1 MRFKGLDL
9 NLIVALDVLLELRSV
24 SRAADRLHMSQ
35 PAMSAALG
43 RLRDYFHDPILTAH
57 GKRMAPTAH
66 ALSLRP
72 MITALLADVDAMV
85 SASTL
90 FDPAIANRRFRIG
103 TSDYL
108 AAVLFARLIPL
119 LQHIAPQVTV
129 ELVPPSDRLSIELS
143 QGDLDLVIT
152 PAEYTSPDHPCEF
165 LFDERHVVVG
175 CAANPVFART
185 MTERDFFDAGHVVA
199 EMGNA
204 RPGSFGENRLR
215 ELGRVGRRIEVR
227 VFSFLLVPEM
237 LVGTTRLALMH
248 ERLARVFA
256 GRIAIAHVAPP
267 FDFPIMRE
275 MLQYHRA
282 REQDAGLRWLMDQCK
297 NIVEID
303 KPDPER

>member
-43 RLRDYFHDPILTAH
+43 RLRDYFHDPLLTAH
-57 GKRMAPTAH
+57 GKRMVPTAH
-66 ALSLRP
+66 ALGLRP
-72 MITALLADVDAMV
+72 MITSLLADVDAMV
-85 SASTL
+85 SASTR
-90 FDPAIANRRFRIG
+90 FDPATSTRRFRIG

-119 LQHIAPQVTV
+119 LQHVAPQVTV
-129 ELVPPSDRLSIELS
+129 DLVPPSDTLVTRLG

-152 PAEYTSPDHPCEF
+152 PAEYTSSDHPSEF
-165 LFDERHVVVG
+165 LLNECHVVVG
-175 CAANPVFART
+175 CASNPVFGRV
-185 MTERDFFDAGHVVA
+185 MTEDDFYAAGHVVA
-199 EMGNA
+199 ELGSA

-215 ELGRVGRRIEVR
+215 ELGRGGRRIDVR

-248 ERLARVFA
+248 ERLAQVFA
-256 GRIAIAHVAPP
+256 DRIAIAYVAPP
-267 FDFPIMRE
+267 FEFPIMRE
-275 MLQYHRA
+275 MLQYHRT
-282 REQDAGLRWLMDQCK
+282 REQDAGLRWLIEQCK
-297 NIVEID
+297 RVAGN
-303 KPDPER
+303 